1 MKEKEEIE
9 RKTNIEAASEQ
20 AEVSTPPMGFKVIIR
35 EFRKDKVAI
44 FALGVLTLLLLT
56 VAIWS
61 LKLDADSVMS
71 VDIFNN
77 FAEPAEFNWGLIG
90 EAWNGESSLLLG
102 ADEYGRDVFN
112 QLFLAAGN
120 SILIAVA
127 VTTIIAF
134 IGITLGLISGYY
146 GGMVDN
152 VIMRITD
159 FVMTLPTTMIIIVF
173 LVVVPE
179 YTIWSFIFIMS
190 IFSWTGYTRI
200 VRSKALSESRLDYI
214 SASKTMGTPTW
225 KIILQQMLPNLTSLI
240 TVQLILSYAGNI
252 GLETGLTF
260 LGFGLPEQTPSL
272 GRLVS
277 AATTPYNLESRLWVW
292 LPASTLILV
301 LMLCINYVGQAL
313 KRSTDAKQRLG

>member
-1 MKEKEEIE
+1 MKEKEELE
-9 RKTNIEAASEQ
+9 RQTTVETASDQ
-20 AEVSTPPMGFKVIIR
+20 LDVSAPPMGFKVIIR
-35 EFRKDKVAI
+35 EFKKDKVAL
-44 FALGVLTLLLLT
+44 FALSILALISVTTL
-56 VAIWS
+56 AWYIR
-61 LKLDADSVMS
+61 LDASQVMS
-71 VDIFNN
+71 VDILRN
-77 FAEPAEFNWGLIG
+77 FAEPEDFNWGLVAD
-90 EAWNGESSLLLG
+90 AWNGEKSLIFG
-102 ADEYGRDVFN
+102 ADEYGRDVFM

-120 SILIAVA
+120 SILIAFA
-127 VTTIIAF
+127 VTTIIAV
-134 IGITLGLISGYY
+134 IGITLGLIAGYY
-146 GGMVDN
+146 GGQVDN

-179 YTIWSFIFIMS
+179 YTIKSFIFIMS
-190 IFSWTGYTRI
+190 IFAWTGYTRI

-225 KIILQQMLPNLTSLI
+225 KIILNEMLPNLTSLI
-240 TVQLILSYAGNI
+240 MVQLILSYAGNI

-260 LGFGLPEQTPSL
+260 LGFGLPDQTPSL

-277 AATTPYNLESRLWVW
+277 AATTPFNLENRPWVW

-313 KRSTDAKQRLG
+313 KRSLDAKQRLG